1 MSDYVDNDQQDG
13 FESFDMDF
21 GQPTM
26 AEEFDWNDLDHNTLA
41 NIDWM
46 ALHEEIKEVVFEDPA
61 EEMQPGDR

>member
-21 GQPTM
+21 GQPTT
-26 AEEFDWNDLDHNTLA
+26 AEEFDWDNLDHNKLA

-46 ALHEEIKEVVFEDPA
+46 ALHEEIMEEVFEDPA